1 LIEPSEKSKV
11 KFFDEGVSWWRRF
24 SGEMWPRL
32 REQLAIELGL
42 VKEKRDSVLSLSK
55 DSELFPWRYAS
66 HMAVVLLIGLA
77 ILAGQW
83 EIPEAKLPAV
93 RPDHWLT
100 ISWSRGGGAPRWVDN
115 GSLIKAPVPHTTIPE
130 RPRLEVITYTVQTG
144 DSVFGI
150 AEHFGI
156 SPQTIMWSNGRLE
169 DNPDLLG
176 VGQELV
182 ILPTSGVY
190 HIVEE
195 GDTVE
200 GIAQKYKV
208 EVSAITDYEVNG
220 LKEPYEVTA
229 GMALVVPGG
238 EKPYI
243 PKFVHRYT
251 GPIPEDASKGTGNFV
266 WPASGSITQKFW
278 SHHRAI
284 DIGGYKG
291 APVVA
296 SDSGFVVYAGWDDSG
311 YGRMLLID
319 HGNGWHTLY
328 AHLDMYLVDYEQ
340 SVAQGQ
346 QIGTMGQTGN
356 ATGPHLHFEMWE
368 GNSKRNPLLFLP

>member
-1 LIEPSEKSKV
+1 LVEPSEKKN
-11 KFFDEGVSWWRRF
+11 KFGFLGKGISWWRGF
-24 SGEMWPRL
+24 NEEMWPWL
-32 REQLAIELGL
+32 REQLAIKLESIG
-42 VKEKRDSVLSLSK
+42 EER
-55 DSELFPWRYAS
+55 WRYAS
-66 HMAVVLLIGLA
+66 HITVVLLIGLA
-77 ILAGQW
+77 ILVGHW
-83 EIPEAKLPAV
+83 EISEAELPAA

-100 ISWSRGGGAPRWVDN
+100 ISWSRGGAPQRVDN

-150 AEHFGI
+150 AERFGI

-169 DNPDLLG
+169 DNPDLLS
-176 VGQELV
+176 VGQKLV

-190 HIVEE
+190 YIVEE
-195 GDTVE
+195 GNTLESV
-200 GIAQKYKV
+200 AKRYKV
-208 EVSAITDYEVNG
+208 EISAITDYEVNG
-220 LKEPYEVTA
+220 LKEPYELTP

-251 GPIPEDASKGTGNFV
+251 GPIPEDAAKGTGGFV
-266 WPASGSITQKFW
+266 WPASGYITQKFW

-284 DIGGYKG
+284 DIGAPKG
-291 APVVA
+291 TPVVA

-328 AHLDMYLVDYEQ
+328 AHLDVYLVDYEQ

-346 QIGTMGQTGN
+346 QIATIGRTGN
-356 ATGPHLHFEMWE
+356 ATGPHLHFEIWQ

>member
-1 LIEPSEKSKV
+1 LAESSK
-11 KFFDEGVSWWRRF
+11 KRDEFEFLNKVISWWRWF

-42 VKEKRDSVLSLSK
+42 IRERR
-55 DSELFPWRYAS
+55 WGYAS
-66 HMAVVLLIGLA
+66 HMTLVLLIGLA
-77 ILAGQW
+77 ILVSQR
-83 EIPEAKLPAV
+83 EMPEAKLSAV

-100 ISWSRGGGAPRWVDN
+100 ISWPRKGAPEWVDN
-115 GSLIKAPVPHTTIPE
+115 GSLIKAPVPHTIIPE

-150 AEHFGI
+150 AERFSI

-169 DNPDLLG
+169 DNPDLLS

-200 GIAQKYKV
+200 SIAQKYKV
-208 EVSAITDYEVNG
+208 EVSALTDYEVNG
-220 LKEPYEVTA
+220 LREPYELTL
-229 GMALVVPGG
+229 GTALVVPGG

-251 GPIPEDASKGTGNFV
+251 GPIPEDAAKGAGNFV

-284 DIGGYKG
+284 DIGGYEG

-356 ATGPHLHFEMWE
+356 ATGPHLHLEMWQ

>member
-1 LIEPSEKSKV
+1 MLPLTAEK
-11 KFFDEGVSWWRRF
+11 
-24 SGEMWPRL
+24 L
-32 REQLAIELGL
+32 LG
-42 VKEKRDSVLSLSK
+42 
-55 DSELFPWRYAS
+55 RYAS
-66 HMAVVLLIGLA
+66 HMTVVLLIGLA
-77 ILAGQW
+77 ILVGQW
-83 EIPEAKLPAV
+83 KMPEAKLSAA

-100 ISWSRGGGAPRWVDN
+100 ISWSRGGAPQWADN

-150 AEHFGI
+150 AERFGI

-169 DNPDLLG
+169 DNPDLLSL
-176 VGQELV
+176 GQELV
-182 ILPTSGVY
+182 VLPTSGVY
-190 HIVEE
+190 HIVQE

-200 GIAQKYKV
+200 SLAQKYQV
-208 EVSAITDYEVNG
+208 GVSAITDYELNG
-220 LKEPYEVTA
+220 LKEPYELTP

-251 GPIPEDASKGTGNFV
+251 GPVPEDAASGSGNFV
-266 WPASGSITQKFW
+266 WPASGYITQKFW
-278 SHHRAI
+278 SHHPAI
-284 DIGGYKG
+284 DIGAPKG
-291 APVVA
+291 TPVVA

-328 AHLDMYLVDYEQ
+328 AHLEVYLVDYEQ

-346 QIGTMGQTGN
+346 QIGTIGMTGN
-356 ATGPHLHFEMWE
+356 ATGPHLHFEIWE
-368 GNSKRNPLLFLP
+368 GNSKRNPLLLLP

>member
-1 LIEPSEKSKV
+1 LIDSSEKRD
-11 KFFDEGVSWWRRF
+11 KFKFLDEGIRWWRHF
-24 SGEMWPRL
+24 SGEMWPGL
-32 REQLAIELGL
+32 REQLAIALGL
-42 VKEKRDSVLSLSK
+42 IRENRSG
-55 DSELFPWRYAS
+55 ELFPWRNVS

-77 ILAGQW
+77 ILVGQW
-83 EIPEAKLPAV
+83 EIPEAKLPSV

-100 ISWSRGGGAPRWVDN
+100 SSWPRGGAPQSVDN
-115 GSLIKAPVPHTTIPE
+115 GSLIKAAVPHTTIPE

-150 AEHFGI
+150 AGRFDI

-169 DNPDLLG
+169 DNPDLLS

-190 HIVEE
+190 HMVEE

-200 GIAQKYKV
+200 SIAQKYKV
-208 EVSAITDYEVNG
+208 EVSAIAAYEVNG
-220 LKEPYEVTA
+220 LKEPYELTA

-251 GPIPEDASKGTGNFV
+251 GPIPESAAKGTGNFV
-266 WPASGSITQKFW
+266 WPASGSITQEFW

-284 DIGGYKG
+284 DIGGIKG

-356 ATGPHLHFEMWE
+356 ATGPHLHFEIWE
-368 GNSKRNPLLFLP
+368 RNSKRNPLLLLP

>member
-1 LIEPSEKSKV
+1 MIESSEKRG
-11 KFFDEGVSWWRRF
+11 KFKLLGEGIGWRRRF

-42 VKEKRDSVLSLSK
+42 IREER
-55 DSELFPWRYAS
+55 WRYTS
-66 HMAVVLLIGLA
+66 HMIVVLLIGLA
-77 ILAGQW
+77 ILVGQR
-83 EIPEAKLPAV
+83 EMPQAELLAV
-93 RPDHWLT
+93 GPDHWPT
-100 ISWSRGGGAPRWVDN
+100 VSWPREGVPRWEDN

-130 RPRLEVITYTVQTG
+130 RPRLEVITYTVQSG

-150 AEHFGI
+150 AERFGI

-169 DNPDLLG
+169 DNPDLLN

-190 HIVEE
+190 HIVEK
-195 GDTVE
+195 GDTLE
-200 GIAQKYKV
+200 SIAEKYKV

-220 LKEPYEVTA
+220 LKEPYKLTP
-229 GMALVVPGG
+229 GIALVVPGG

-243 PKFVHRYT
+243 PRFVHRYT
-251 GPIPEDASKGTGNFV
+251 GPIPEDASRGSGNFV

-278 SHHRAI
+278 SHHPAV
-284 DIGGYKG
+284 DIGAPKG
-291 APVVA
+291 TPVVA

-328 AHLDMYLVDYEQ
+328 AHLDVYLVDYEQ

-346 QIGTMGQTGN
+346 QIGTVGRTGN
-356 ATGPHLHFEMWE
+356 ATGPHLHFEIWQ
-368 GNSKRNPLLFLP
+368 GNSKRNPLLLLP

>member
-1 LIEPSEKSKV
+1 LVESSEKRD
-11 KFFDEGVSWWRRF
+11 KFEFLGEGISWWRRF
-24 SGEMWPRL
+24 SGGMWPRL

-42 VKEKRDSVLSLSK
+42 LKEKR
-55 DSELFPWRYAS
+55 WRYAS
-66 HMAVVLLIGLA
+66 HMAVVLFIGLA
-77 ILAGQW
+77 ILVGQW
-83 EIPEAKLPAV
+83 EMPEAELPAV

-100 ISWSRGGGAPRWVDN
+100 ISWPRRGAPKWVDN

-130 RPRLEVITYTVQTG
+130 RPRLEVITYTVQSG

-150 AEHFGI
+150 AERFDI

-169 DNPDLLG
+169 DNPDLLS

-195 GDTVE
+195 GDTLE
-200 GIAQKYKV
+200 GIAQKYQV
-208 EVSAITDYEVNG
+208 EVSAITEYEANG
-220 LKEPYEVTA
+220 LKEPYELTA
-229 GMALVVPGG
+229 GVALVVPGG

-251 GPIPEDASKGTGNFV
+251 GPIPEDATRGTGNFV

-284 DIGGYKG
+284 DIGGSKG

-328 AHLDMYLVDYEQ
+328 AHLDVYLIDYEQ

-346 QIGTMGQTGN
+346 QIGTIGRTGN
-356 ATGPHLHFEMWE
+356 ATGSHLHFEIWQ
-368 GNSKRNPLLFLP
+368 GNSKRNPLLLLP

>member
-1 LIEPSEKSKV
+1 MRSFVESSKKRGKC
-11 KFFDEGVSWWRRF
+11 KFLNEGISWWQQF
-24 SGEMWPRL
+24 SGEIWPRL

-42 VKEKRDSVLSLSK
+42 IKEKR
-55 DSELFPWRYAS
+55 WHYAS
-66 HMAVVLLIGLA
+66 HMTVVLLIGLA
-77 ILAGQW
+77 ILVGQW
-83 EIPEAKLPAV
+83 ERPEAERPAV

-100 ISWSRGGGAPRWVDN
+100 ISWSRGGAPKWVDN

-150 AEHFGI
+150 AERFGI

-169 DNPDLLG
+169 DNPDLLS

-200 GIAQKYKV
+200 SIAQKYKV

-220 LKEPYEVTA
+220 LKEPYELTV

-251 GPIPEDASKGTGNFV
+251 GPIPEDAARGTGNFV

-328 AHLDMYLVDYEQ
+328 AHLDVYLVDYEQ

-356 ATGPHLHFEMWE
+356 ATGPHLHLEMWQ
-368 GNSKRNPLLFLP
+368 GNSKRNPILFLP